1 MGRAWAGFNYRAD
14 ETFFSI
20 ARSWAKVTHCF
31 FLRYRPMNPLTILR
45 DSLYFF
51 RRHFTSIL
59 QLCLPL
65 VVLEAL
71 FSQLLYRQLG
81 DDASPAYGMLVS
93 LLFYPLYSAALILYL
108 DTRSNGQ
115 QISKRNLFARA
126 VQLWPALALL
136 ILISSLL
143 IMAGLALFIF
153 PGVWIMINLVFAEYL
168 LVLRGLPVMQ
178 SMRESARMT
187 TGHFMRILI
196 CVLSVLAPL
205 WLLDGLLLMAFP
217 EPQPGAQLVLDSL
230 SGFLQLFSSVVLYRL
245 FMLLES
251 EAGAS
256 AGN

>member
-1 MGRAWAGFNYRAD
+1 
-14 ETFFSI
+14 
-20 ARSWAKVTHCF
+20 
-31 FLRYRPMNPLTILR
+31 MNPLSILR

-51 RRHFTSIL
+51 RRHLVSIL

-71 FSQLLYRQLG
+71 CTQLLYRQLG
-81 DDASPAYGMLVS
+81 DQASAGYGMLVS
-93 LLFYPLYSAALILYL
+93 LLFYPLYSAALILYM

-115 QISKRNLFARA
+115 DIAKRNLFARA
-126 VQLWPALALL
+126 VQLWPSLALL

-168 LVLRGLPVMQ
+168 LVLRGLPVIQ
-178 SMRESARMT
+178 AMRESARMT
-187 TGHFMRILI
+187 TGHFMRILV
-196 CVLSVLAPL
+196 CVVAALAPL

-217 EPQPGAQLVLDSL
+217 EPQPGVQLALDSL

-245 FMLLES
+245 FMLMENES
-251 EAGAS
+251 GA
-256 AGN
+256 